1 MIKLKELLNESAKSD
16 KLAKEINREIEK
28 IDVDMSYVDLAHAV
42 AKILNDEYGSH
53 NYDRFLKEL
62 KRKLG

>member
-1 MIKLKELLNESAKSD
+1 
-16 KLAKEINREIEK
+16 
-28 IDVDMSYVDLAHAV
+28 MSYVDLAHAV
-42 AKILNDEYGSH
+42 AKILKDEYGSH